1 MFIVFMILGALRF
14 IWLMVYS
21 YRSYQKEKYQVK
33 IALTE
38 FPQVDII
45 VPAYNEE
52 VNIVK
57 SLKTY

>member
-1 MFIVFMILGALRF
+1 MVLGALRF

-21 YRSYQKEKYQVK
+21 YRSYQKEKHQVK